1 MAANVVAAAGLNA
14 RSAREGG
21 RMQTPA
27 ECGALGMSAELE
39 VRVLW
44 GP

>member
-1 MAANVVAAAGLNA
+1 MAAHSRAAAGLNA
-14 RSAREGG
+14 RPAREGVWVE
-21 RMQTPA
+21 TPA
-27 ECGALGMSAELE
+27 AGGALGMSAELE